1 MMEIT
6 IDAKDMLSLQGELL
20 GGDVECCAILF
31 ASQTTRP
38 DGLTRLLVRR
48 IENPSPQDYLSQ
60 QMDGA
65 VLQPTFVANVTKRAR
80 RERLSLVFV
89 HSHPGL
95 SPPQF
100 SPVDDGGERELAGFL
115 AHRHPENR
123 HAALV
128 ISKGGLRARE
138 LGKFLEVRIISLGE
152 YRVVHFEPDQS
163 TAEVGD
169 VFDRQ
174 VRAFGAV
181 GQRSLAQL
189 RVAIVGLGGTGSI
202 VAQQLLHLGVRK
214 FICVDPD
221 IIETTNLNRVVGAL
235 PSDVGKPKVDMA
247 ARYIQEFA
255 PDASISRV
263 NGDIMR
269 TRIARELFDADIIF
283 GCTDSHGSRAV
294 LQQVAYQYFIP
305 CIDLGTTITAASGVV
320 SGIFGRVQLLAPG
333 FACLTCSDLLHPDE
347 VRRDMMTAFE
357 RKLDPYIQGEREP
370 APAVISINGTIAS
383 LAMTMFM
390 AYVTGIPS
398 KARYLIYNGMTST
411 LRSARSGMKSDCY
424 ICSRS
429 GALARADAQPLF
441 ARLD

>member
-6 IDAKDMLSLQGELL
+6 IDAKDLLSLQGELL
-20 GGDVECCAILF
+20 GGDVEHCAVLF
-31 ASQTTRP
+31 ASQITRP
-38 DGLTRLLVRR
+38 DGLTRLLVHK
-48 IENPSPQDYLSQ
+48 IENPYPRDYLSQ
-60 QMDGA
+60 QPDGA
-65 VLQPTFVANVTKRAR
+65 VLQPSFVAGVTKRAR
-80 RERLSLVFV
+80 RERRSLIFV
-89 HSHPGL
+89 HSHPG
-95 SPPQF
+95 PAAPHF
-100 SPVDDGGERELAGFL
+100 SPVDDEGERQLAGFL

-128 ISKGGLRARE
+128 LSKGGLRARE
-138 LGKFLEVRIISLGE
+138 LGKFSEVRVLSLGD
-152 YRVVHFEPDQS
+152 YRVVRFEPDQS
-163 TAEVGD
+163 AAEVGE

-181 GQRSLAQL
+181 GQRRLAQL

-202 VAQQLLHLGVRK
+202 VAQQLLHLGVRT

-221 IIETTNLNRVVGAL
+221 VIESTNLNRVVGAL
-235 PSDVGKPKVDMA
+235 PGDVGKPKVDVA
-247 ARYIQEFA
+247 ARHIHAFA
-255 PDASISRV
+255 PEASVARV
-263 NGDIMR
+263 QGDIIR
-269 TRIARELFDADIIF
+269 TRVARELLDADVIF
-283 GCTDSHGSRAV
+283 ACTDSHGSRAV

-305 CIDLGTTITAASGVV
+305 CIDLGTTITSASGVV

-357 RKLDPYIQGEREP
+357 RKSDPYIQGEREP

-383 LAMTMFM
+383 LAMTMFL

-398 KARYLIYNGMTST
+398 KARYLIYNAMNST
-411 LRSARSGMKSDCY
+411 LRSARSAAKSDCY
-424 ICSRS
+424 ICARS
-429 GALARADAQPLF
+429 GAFAKGDAQPLF